1 VFLSTENYMKCVTQV
16 LIKATFAAAAS
27 VLVLGCSANYQSTAD
42 TAETADAFFV
52 PTSNVENIKSH
63 MHFLADDLLE
73 GRETGSQGH
82 EIASLYIAGEFAKY
96 GLKPAGDDVDGIT
109 SYVQRINFRKGLLV
123 QASPSFTVEGPN
135 ENFEL
140 SYPDDFLSSPDL
152 ASTQSDVTAGL
163 VFVGYGIVAPNL
175 HHDDYAGLNVK
186 GKIVVALSGKP
197 KSFPSEEGAHV
208 ASGSQKSMYAI
219 EHGAVGYISVPTPSS
234 EKARPYKNS
243 LNYIYSPRMRWMQ
256 DNGIPA
262 NVNPELKGSASLSM
276 PAAEKL
282 FAQGPVPIADVFAQL
297 ENGESPKGF
306 ELPLTVNLK
315 RDTTHEDLSSPNVV
329 AILEGSDPVLKNEY
343 VVFSAHSDHIGIAK
357 TVKKDKINNGAMD
370 NASGTSV
377 LIETARM
384 FANLPIAPKRS
395 IIFIAVTGEE
405 KGLLG
410 ADYYARKPTVPVGS
424 MVANVN
430 LDMPILTYEFADI
443 IAFGA
448 NHSSM
453 KSSVEA
459 AAKNVGLTLSDDPWP
474 EQNLFTRSDHYSF
487 VKQGIPAVFLVP
499 GLQAKDPNVDG
510 SKVFGDFLSTNYHKP
525 GDDMTQPFKW
535 EAAKTFTEVNFQ
547 IGLALANQAV
557 KPTWNEGDFFGETF
571 AN

>member
-1 VFLSTENYMKCVTQV
+1 M
-16 LIKATFAAAAS
+16 LIKATLAAAAS
-27 VLVLGCSANYQSTAD
+27 VLVLGCSASYQSTTD
-42 TAETADAFFV
+42 TAKAIDASFA
-52 PTSNVENIKSH
+52 PIPNIENIKSH

-73 GRETGSQGH
+73 GRETGSKGH

-96 GLKPAGDDVDGIT
+96 GLKPAGDEVDGST

-123 QASPSFTVEGPN
+123 QASPSFKVEGPS

-140 SYPDDFLSSPDL
+140 SYPDDFLGSPDL
-152 ASTQSDVTAGL
+152 VSTQSDISAAL

-175 HHDDYAGLNVK
+175 NHDDYAGLNVK

-208 ASGSQKSMYAI
+208 ASGSQKSKYAV
-219 EHGAVGYISVPTPSS
+219 EHGAVGYITVTTPSN

-262 NVNPELKGSASLSM
+262 NVNPELKGGAYLSLS
-276 PAAEKL
+276 AAEKL
-282 FAQGPVPIADVFAQL
+282 FAQGPVPISDVFAQL

-306 ELPLTVNLK
+306 ALPLTVSLK
-315 RDTTHEDLSSPNVV
+315 KETAHENLSSPNVV

-377 LIETARM
+377 LMETARM

-510 SKVFGDFLSTNYHKP
+510 SKVFGEFLSTNYHKP
-525 GDDMTQPFKW
+525 SDDMIQPFKW

-547 IGLALANQAV
+547 IGLALANQAQ

>member
-1 VFLSTENYMKCVTQV
+1 MEDYMKRPINM
-16 LIKATFAAAAS
+16 LIKTTFAAAAS
-27 VLVLGCSANYQSTAD
+27 VLVLGCSANYQSKTDAANASFTA
-42 TAETADAFFV
+42 A
-52 PTSNVENIKSH
+52 PNVENIKSH

-96 GLKPAGDDVDGIT
+96 GLMPAGDEVDGKT

-123 QASPSFTVEGPN
+123 QESPTFSVVGPK
-135 ENFEL
+135 ESFEL

-152 ASTQSDVTAGL
+152 VSTQSDVTAPL

-175 HHDDYAGLNVK
+175 NHDDYAGLDVE
-186 GKIVVALSGKP
+186 GKIVVVLSGKP

-208 ASGSQKSMYAI
+208 ASGSEKSKYAAQR
-219 EHGAVGYISVPTPSS
+219 GAIGYITLTTPSN

-243 LNYIYSPRMRWMQ
+243 LNYIYSPRMRWVQ
-256 DNGIPA
+256 DDGVPA
-262 NVNPELKGSASLSM
+262 NVEPELKAGAYLSL

-282 FAQGPVPIADVFAQL
+282 FAQGPTPIADIFAQL
-297 ENGESPKGF
+297 ENDESPKGF
-306 ELPLTVNLK
+306 DLPITVNLK
-315 RDTTHEDLSSPNVV
+315 RETTHEDLSSPNVIG
-329 AILEGSDPVLKNEY
+329 ILEGSDPILKNEY

-377 LIETARM
+377 LMETARM
-384 FANLPIAPKRS
+384 FANLPVAPKRS

-410 ADYYARKPTVPVGS
+410 ADYYARNPTVPVGS

-430 LDMPILTYEFADI
+430 LDMPILTYEFADV

-453 KSSVEA
+453 KASVEA
-459 AAKNVGLTLSDDPWP
+459 AVKNVGLTLSDDPWP

-499 GLQAKDPNVDG
+499 GLQSKDPNIDG
-510 SKVFGDFLSTNYHKP
+510 SKVFGEFLSTNYHKP
-525 GDDMTQPFKW
+525 GDDMSQPFKW
-535 EAAKTFTEVNFQ
+535 EAANTFTEVNFQ
-547 IGLALANQAV
+547 IGLALANQAK
-557 KPTWNEGDFFGETF
+557 KPSWNEGDFFGETF
-571 AN
+571 AK